1 MTFSSLHEEI
11 GNNTAM
17 GLCRYLFLTLLALS
31 MTVKEVKKKKLHYS
45 KEQHYLGQKVLKPLV
60 LSVYMITSCL
70 EGMPNQKNLKY
81 L

>member
-31 MTVKEVKKKKLHYS
+31 MTVKEVKKNNFTTAKNSIIWVKKF
-45 KEQHYLGQKVLKPLV
+45 
-60 LSVYMITSCL
+60 
-70 EGMPNQKNLKY
+70 
-81 L
+81 